1 MYNSCNDYAGGP
13 MKLMLVEDEYLL
25 NKAIKTYLTGRG
37 FEVDDFLDGLEAVD
51 AIGSGYDLF
60 VLDID
65 IPQVNGIDLLEHIR
79 RLYPTTPVIM
89 ISATIDMKMITKA
102 YTKGCSDYL
111 KKPFD
116 IKELELKIRAFTR
129 TVDEEIDLGEE
140 LYYNKHAQ
148 QLSYLDSVIALTPK
162 EDAFL
167 SLLIE
172 NRGQV
177 ISHEQIEFAVWG
189 SDMETAY
196 LRQLVS
202 RLRKKLPV
210 DVIQNRIGEGY
221 MIR

>member
-1 MYNSCNDYAGGP
+1 

-25 NKAIKTYLTGRG
+25 NKAISTYLREKG
-37 FEVDDFLDGLEAVD
+37 FEVESFLDGLEAVD
-51 AIGSGYDLF
+51 AITREYDLF

-65 IPQVNGIDLLEHIR
+65 IPQINGIDVLEQIR
-79 RLYPTTPVIM
+79 MLYPTTPVIM
-89 ISATIDMKMITKA
+89 ISATIDMAMITKA

-116 IKELELKIRAFTR
+116 IKELELKIMAFTR
-129 TVDEEIDLGEE
+129 TVNEEIDLGEK

-148 QLSYLDSVIALTPK
+148 QLNYLDSVITLTSK

-177 ISHEQIEFAVWG
+177 MSHEQIEFAVWG
-189 SDMETAY
+189 GSLETAHP
-196 LRQLVS
+196 RQLVN

-210 DVIQNRIGEGY
+210 DIIQSRVGKGY

>member
-1 MYNSCNDYAGGP
+1 

-25 NKAIKTYLTGRG
+25 NKTIKTYLNGKG
-37 FEVDDFLDGLEAVD
+37 FEVESFLDGLEAVD

-60 VLDID
+60 IIDID
-65 IPQVNGIDLLEHIR
+65 IPQINGIDILEHIR
-79 RLYPTTPVIM
+79 TLYPEVPVIM

-129 TVDEEIDLGEE
+129 SSNEEVDLGAE
-140 LYYNKHAQ
+140 LHYDKHAK
-148 QLSYLDSVIALTPK
+148 QLNYRGVMLVLTSKEHAL
-162 EDAFL
+162 L
-167 SLLIE
+167 YLLIK
-172 NRGQV
+172 NRSRIV
-177 ISHEQIEFAVWG
+177 SHEQIESAVWENG
-189 SDMETAY
+189 ADTVHI
-196 LRQLVS
+196 RQLVN

-221 MIR
+221 IIV